1 MTKTLYKSSLTLALL
16 AILFVVFSGCASR
29 KNRVGNKD
37 NYQSNITKSSVRYSE
52 IHIPFSVKKSVLSE
66 LMNTALDSLLQSGV
80 VQAIDG
86 MNVQIERADNTIIEA
101 SEKDI
106 LASIPLKV
114 TVIKK
119 VLIANVKAEGVVN
132 LMTSTG
138 VEIDE
143 FWNIDTQTELIDYQ
157 WIEPMRISGGMGGFS
172 VESIANSLIENS
184 KESFTKQVDDA
195 LKEQLKVQDK
205 VDQLSKQ
212 IRNPIKIDEPY
223 NGFMQ
228 LSADTVKLAGFQNQA
243 DEISNVISM
252 NINSKLHSSKPSNE
266 AFKGLP
272 RFEWT
277 SNEGDSSTLALPA
290 EITYKQI
297 EDVVGSFVV
306 GQTFSDGNRSVTVNT
321 LAIRGSGRYIQ
332 TIANV
337 SGSFN
342 GELVINGVPEYDREN
357 NLLYMKDID
366 IKVQTR
372 NVLQQA
378 AAWLGKGIIKRKL
391 EEQLKFS
398 LDEQVKEIQSVVD
411 DNIESMVKSRGVD
424 LSVKL
429 DKIDIDEFLLLQDY
443 IQATMLIDAKIN
455 VEVNSVPDI
464 KF

>member
-1 MTKTLYKSSLTLALL
+1 MNTLYKSSLTIACF
-16 AILFVVFSGCASR
+16 AILLMLVSGCASR
-29 KNRVGNKD
+29 KNRTSNND
-37 NYQSNITKSSVRYSE
+37 NYQSNITQSSVRYSE

-66 LMNTALDSLLQSGV
+66 LMNIALDSLLQSGV
-80 VQAIDG
+80 VGAIDG

-106 LASIPLKV
+106 LASIPLKI

-172 VESIANSLIENS
+172 VESIANNLIENS
-184 KESFTKQVDDA
+184 KESFTKQIDEA
-195 LKEQLKVQDK
+195 LSNQLKIQDK

-223 NGFMQ
+223 NGFIQ
-228 LSADTVKLAGFQNQA
+228 LSPDTVKLAGFQNKA
-243 DEISNVISM
+243 EDISNVISI
-252 NINSKLHSSKPSNE
+252 NINSKLHSSEPSNNI
-266 AFKGLP
+266 FKGLP
-272 RFEWT
+272 RFEW
-277 SNEGDSSTLALPA
+277 SAIEGDSSTLALPA
-290 EITYKQI
+290 EITYQQI
-297 EDVVGSFVV
+297 EDVLGSYVI
-306 GQTFSDGNRSVTVNT
+306 GQTFTDGSRSVTVNT
-321 LAIRGSGRYIQ
+321 LKIKGSGRYLQ

-342 GELVINGVPEYDREN
+342 GELVINGIPEYDKDK
-357 NLLYMKDID
+357 NLLYMKNID

-378 AAWLGKGIIKRKL
+378 AAWLAKGIIKRKL
-391 EEQLKFS
+391 EEQLQFS
-398 LDEQVKEIQSVVD
+398 LADQVKEIQSVVD
-411 DNIESMVKSRGVD
+411 KNIESMVKSRGVD
-424 LSVKL
+424 LSVQL

-443 IQATMLIDAKIN
+443 IQATMLIDAKIS